1 VAADDLNAPL
11 GQTKKRSGKL
21 PIGLPQA
28 IAGALALFLVVF
40 VLWALIA
47 DNPYGGEPMAVVSA
61 ATPAAKA
68 DAAKT
73 DAAKRDAARKTAAS
87 PQSSDEAG
95 KTGPNRYDGP
105 GGTAPRTTAPG
116 QPVIPPGAKTVTI
129 IDGSSGKRQQV
140 VLPGPHG
147 TKLAALDQ
155 RISETT
161 PHGLIP
167 KIAADGARAAD
178 VFAQPVK
185 ALPGKPNAPRIAIVI
200 GGLGISSALTAA
212 ALSELP
218 GPVTFA
224 VPPYGHDL
232 DALVARMRGAGHE
245 VLLQV
250 PMEPFDYPDN
260 DPGPQTLLTTLS
272 AEQNADRLHWL
283 MSRFQGYVGITNY
296 MGARFTASDRAFAP
310 VLHETAKRGLIYFDD
325 GASPRSIA
333 GQIAGANNLQFAR
346 AGVVI
351 DAVPTP
357 TQIDRALG
365 RLETVARESGVAVGM
380 AHALPA
386 SIAHI
391 AKWAKAA
398 AKRGL
403 LLVPISAAANK
414 AKSS

>member
-1 VAADDLNAPL
+1 VAADDLNTPL

-21 PIGLPQA
+21 PIALPQV
-28 IAGALALFLVVF
+28 IAGALGLFLVVF

-47 DNPYGGEPMAVVSA
+47 DNPYGGEPMVVVSA
-61 ATPAAKA
+61 GTTATNT
-68 DAAKT
+68 KT

-87 PQSSDEAG
+87 PQSADKPG
-95 KTGPNRYDGP
+95 KTGPNRYDSPAGS
-105 GGTAPRTTAPG
+105 APTTTAPS
-116 QPVIPPGAKTVTI
+116 QPAIPPGAKTVTI

-140 VLPGPHG
+140 VLPAPHD
-147 TKLAALDQ
+147 TKSAALDQ
-155 RISETT
+155 RITEATR
-161 PHGLIP
+161 HGLIP
-167 KIAADGARAAD
+167 KIGPNGARAAE
-178 VFAQPVK
+178 VYAQPVK
-185 ALPGKPNAPRIAIVI
+185 PLPGKPNAPRIAIVI
-200 GGLGISSALTAA
+200 GGLGISSSLTAA

-224 VPPYGHDL
+224 VPPYGREL
-232 DALVARMRGAGHE
+232 DALVTRMRGAGHE

-260 DPGPQTLLTTLS
+260 DPGPQTLLTTLG
-272 AEQNADRLHWL
+272 AEQNAERLRWL

-296 MGARFTASDRAFAP
+296 MGARFTATEHALAP

-325 GASPRSIA
+325 GSSPRSLA
-333 GQIAGANNLQFAR
+333 GQIAGANNLPFAH

-357 TQIDRALG
+357 IQIDRALG
-365 RLETVARESGVAVGM
+365 RLETIARESGVAVGM

-386 SIAHI
+386 SLAQI

-403 LLVPISAAANK
+403 LLVPISAVAVK